1 MADQIKTNTAG
12 EVSSPATEVKAEAPK
27 RKEPIFA
34 APQSKKE
41 SAASA
46 AKGGAASQSA
56 SGNANGG
63 NSGAE
68 KKKRPL
74 PVFADEVKAN
84 GNDNQEPKEPGDE
97 EIGAFAAP
105 ITVDASELVNEQ
117 PMEEETPMGVAAPSE
132 VEYPDPVSE
141 DNTVQGLYGPITLKN
156 DKYDDPGRLEAEV
169 LMAEAKADKIAR
181 KERKANKGNKARV
194 VPVVMPVDFPDFD
207 DDDFTYDNNESDAAD
222 SDAYADDLGRARAE
236 TMLADHKTEVARKK
250 AMKDE
255 KRNQRVAPET
265 VVEDKEYDVSEPE
278 YDEPDVAE
286 EASAAPLTTAAAK
299 NTADKSYEDE
309 LEEMPVVNREP
320 IFEDEAPRAKEKKAA
335 SFDDGDEY
343 AENTA
348 IAVMEIEELEG
359 TNPQEDDEEA
369 RTDEPS
375 NDEPSGAEPSTDE
388 PSTKSSG
395 DDFFADNFS
404 TDEYDDYLY
413 EKDRKARKSKGLPEH
428 RIAYNEVNYF
438 NDDDPMGEYPM
449 DKNDKKQER
458 IAAKL
463 RAEYIAEAEAQA
475 EANNWWGARAEEKPH
490 AEVSE
495 SPRTIFVPVGIPVGD
510 KKLSDII
517 AENYPDYNGEFD
529 EAAYYAES
537 KAKEEAKAKAKAE
550 EKAEK
555 AVTKAE
561 KAEAKTAKITK
572 KYDAATESDN
582 LKADQKAEL
591 LTHGKADI
599 KEQSARKAEEKAE
612 AKAERLAKKN
622 YVAPIPTYEDHT
634 ENFDKAAYDAEK
646 QAISDAEAKV
656 KADAKA
662 AKAEKKAAKA
672 EAKTEKSA
680 KKYDSAINSDNL
692 KADQKAE
699 LLTHGKADIKEQSA
713 RKAEE
718 KAEAKAERLAKKNY
732 VAPIPTY
739 EDHTESFDK
748 AAYDAEKQ
756 AIADADAKVKAD
768 AKAAK
773 AEKKAASEA
782 KAENKI
788 ASSYDK
794 ATGEQLEKMER
805 KAEMLSTNK
814 QAAAEK
820 KELKAKSETKAGQ
833 LTGAAAAATAAI
845 LGDTST
851 TIFGDFTE
859 SFDRAA
865 YDAEKQA
872 AAEAVAKA
880 KADTKAAAAKAKAE
894 KKAES
899 AAKTEAK
906 ISNAYDK
913 ATGEQLEKMERK
925 AEMLSTNKQ
934 AAADKKELKAKS
946 ETKAG
951 QLTGTAAA
959 ATAAILGDTST
970 TIFGDFTESFD
981 RAAYDA
987 EKQAAAEAA
996 AKAKADTKA
1005 AAAKAKAE
1013 RQAES
1018 AAKTEAKI
1026 ASSYDKA
1033 TGEQLAR
1040 MERKAE
1046 LVSTNTQAV
1055 AENKA
1060 LKVEAKAAKAE
1071 AKAGRQAAKIAAAST
1086 VPPTAIFADYLESF
1100 DRAAYDAEK
1109 QAIAAAEAK
1118 AKADAKALKFE
1129 RKAASEAKVEA
1140 EIAAAYDK
1148 ATGKQLAKMERQ
1160 AELVSANSQ
1169 AAADKT
1175 ARAEAKAEAKAEL
1188 TAPKLATAA
1197 ATIPA
1202 AAIFGDFTESF
1213 DRAAYDAEKQATA
1226 DAEAKV
1232 KAEAVAVKAERKH
1245 ASEAKA
1251 EAKIATAYDRATG
1264 EQVARMERKSDLVSA
1279 NKQAIADRKTIKDN
1293 ARNEK
1298 QAARLAQQSEIAPV
1312 TPFDD
1317 FTESFN
1323 KTEYDREKTASAEAL
1338 AAKEKADAI
1347 SKQLSR
1353 VAAKNQKDIKATE
1366 MLETKLSDGEM
1377 LDFAKTYRSDVK
1389 RNKKQ
1394 LERSEKYGKFML
1406 EYGSTYDPEW
1416 DGEFNNYGLAEND
1429 PLTEGVKLST
1439 SRRRSPKRE
1448 KLSAFNVTK
1457 LTALA
1462 RMQRDTDNQMVVAR
1476 VQSEFADLE
1485 LEVAKAQQDFAGD
1498 FRNSKEKR
1506 WLRNSRKKLGSLR
1519 SKIVLAEK
1527 YEKLDNDRY
1536 YSVVTTNF
1544 DTVALPSRADRDE
1557 LIAMRE
1563 ELMRLLDIRDE
1574 INAELIQLYT
1584 GTAKNGGVNHI
1595 KRRNKVVLKARKRAH
1610 KKYRKHY
1617 NALNKYHVT
1626 RNEKMRV
1633 CDKLDEIVEL
1643 SGELARIKYI
1653 LKKENPIG
1661 KARREYIREKGNAKS
1676 NLRYAKRYAERFTV
1690 KAVRRAKIRK
1700 RRTRALVA
1708 SLVLIGLLGA
1718 GALALYILGPHLL
1731 EMLKPMIPEQF
1742 HQYIDMI
1749 LGAWPKK

>member
-105 ITVDASELVNEQ
+105 VTVDASELVNEQ

-299 NTADKSYEDE
+299 NTADKSYEDDE

-634 ENFDKAAYDAEK
+634 ESFDKAAYDAEK
-646 QAISDAEAKV
+646 QAIADAEAKV

-662 AKAEKKAAKA
+662 AKAEKKAEKA

-739 EDHTESFDK
+739 EDHTENFDK

-756 AIADADAKVKAD
+756 AIADAEAKVKAD

-820 KELKAKSETKAGQ
+820 KELKAKSETKVGQ
-833 LTGAAAAATAAI
+833 LTGA
-845 LGDTST
+845 
-851 TIFGDFTE
+851 
-859 SFDRAA
+859 
-865 YDAEKQA
+865 
-872 AAEAVAKA
+872 
-880 KADTKAAAAKAKAE
+880 
-894 KKAES
+894 
-899 AAKTEAK
+899 
-906 ISNAYDK
+906 
-913 ATGEQLEKMERK
+913 
-925 AEMLSTNKQ
+925 
-934 AAADKKELKAKS
+934 
-946 ETKAG
+946 
-951 QLTGTAAA
+951 AAA

-1013 RQAES
+1013 KKAES

-1226 DAEAKV
+1226 DAEAKAKADA
-1232 KAEAVAVKAERKH
+1232 KAEAVAAKAERKH

>member
-1 MADQIKTNTAG
+1 
-12 EVSSPATEVKAEAPK
+12 
-27 RKEPIFA
+27 
-34 APQSKKE
+34 
-41 SAASA
+41 
-46 AKGGAASQSA
+46 
-56 SGNANGG
+56 
-63 NSGAE
+63 
-68 KKKRPL
+68 
-74 PVFADEVKAN
+74 
-84 GNDNQEPKEPGDE
+84 
-97 EIGAFAAP
+97 
-105 ITVDASELVNEQ
+105 
-117 PMEEETPMGVAAPSE
+117 
-132 VEYPDPVSE
+132 
-141 DNTVQGLYGPITLKN
+141 
-156 DKYDDPGRLEAEV
+156 
-169 LMAEAKADKIAR
+169 
-181 KERKANKGNKARV
+181 
-194 VPVVMPVDFPDFD
+194 
-207 DDDFTYDNNESDAAD
+207 
-222 SDAYADDLGRARAE
+222 
-236 TMLADHKTEVARKK
+236 
-250 AMKDE
+250 
-255 KRNQRVAPET
+255 
-265 VVEDKEYDVSEPE
+265 
-278 YDEPDVAE
+278 
-286 EASAAPLTTAAAK
+286 
-299 NTADKSYEDE
+299 
-309 LEEMPVVNREP
+309 
-320 IFEDEAPRAKEKKAA
+320 
-335 SFDDGDEY
+335 
-343 AENTA
+343 
-348 IAVMEIEELEG
+348 
-359 TNPQEDDEEA
+359 
-369 RTDEPS
+369 
-375 NDEPSGAEPSTDE
+375 
-388 PSTKSSG
+388 
-395 DDFFADNFS
+395 
-404 TDEYDDYLY
+404 
-413 EKDRKARKSKGLPEH
+413 
-428 RIAYNEVNYF
+428 
-438 NDDDPMGEYPM
+438 
-449 DKNDKKQER
+449 
-458 IAAKL
+458 
-463 RAEYIAEAEAQA
+463 
-475 EANNWWGARAEEKPH
+475 
-490 AEVSE
+490 
-495 SPRTIFVPVGIPVGD
+495 
-510 KKLSDII
+510 
-517 AENYPDYNGEFD
+517 
-529 EAAYYAES
+529 
-537 KAKEEAKAKAKAE
+537 
-550 EKAEK
+550 
-555 AVTKAE
+555 
-561 KAEAKTAKITK
+561 
-572 KYDAATESDN
+572 
-582 LKADQKAEL
+582 
-591 LTHGKADI
+591 
-599 KEQSARKAEEKAE
+599 
-612 AKAERLAKKN
+612 
-622 YVAPIPTYEDHT
+622 
-634 ENFDKAAYDAEK
+634 
-646 QAISDAEAKV
+646 
-656 KADAKA
+656 
-662 AKAEKKAAKA
+662 
-672 EAKTEKSA
+672 
-680 KKYDSAINSDNL
+680 
-692 KADQKAE
+692 
-699 LLTHGKADIKEQSA
+699 
-713 RKAEE
+713 
-718 KAEAKAERLAKKNY
+718 
-732 VAPIPTY
+732 
-739 EDHTESFDK
+739 
-748 AAYDAEKQ
+748 
-756 AIADADAKVKAD
+756 
-768 AKAAK
+768 
-773 AEKKAASEA
+773 
-782 KAENKI
+782 
-788 ASSYDK
+788 
-794 ATGEQLEKMER
+794 MER

-1708 SLVLIGLLGA
+1708 SLVLIALLGA